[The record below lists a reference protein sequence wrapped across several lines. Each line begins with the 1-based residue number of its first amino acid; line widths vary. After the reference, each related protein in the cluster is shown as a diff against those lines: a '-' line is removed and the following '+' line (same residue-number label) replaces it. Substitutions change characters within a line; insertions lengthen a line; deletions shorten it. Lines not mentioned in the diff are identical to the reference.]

1 VSAARKSAGHASPS
15 HRSAGH
21 ASPGRRSAVP
31 IRPRTAVAVA
41 LASVIGLLAFTWPLL
56 VPTGS
61 VLAQAGNAPWLFV
74 VLLPLVLAIVLAG
87 VSEDGI
93 DARAVAVLGVLAAV
107 GAALRPLGA
116 GTAGIEPVF
125 VLLVPAGRVFGRGF
139 GFVLGAVTLLASA
152 LLTGGVGP
160 WLPFQMLGAAWIGL
174 GAGCLPALRGR
185 AEVVLLAAYATVAG
199 LVFGF
204 LMDLTVWPFL
214 TGVGTLTGAGAL
226 TGAGPWGGA
235 GPAGAGPSGLSF
247 VPGAPLTDNLA
258 AFARFAIATS
268 LGWDVLRGVTL
279 AVVTLLT
286 GRAVLLALR
295 RTARRAAFDPP
306 VIDVPGVRVLE
317 VEAPEISPGR
327 MRPPPGL

>member
-1 VSAARKSAGHASPS
+1 VSALQ
-15 HRSAGH
+15 
-21 ASPGRRSAVP
+21 
-31 IRPRTAVAVA
+31 IRPRTAVAVV
-41 LASVIGLLAFTWPLL
+41 LASLVGLLGFTWPLL
-56 VPTGS
+56 VPAGS
-61 VLAQAGNAPWLFV
+61 PLAQAGNAPWLFV

-87 VSEDGI
+87 IAENGI
-93 DARAVAVLGVLAAV
+93 DARAVAVLGVLAAL

-199 LVFGF
+199 LAFGF

-214 TGVGTLTGAGAL
+214 TGDGTTGAG
-226 TGAGPWGGA
+226 TTGGA
-235 GPAGAGPSGLSF
+235 APAGAGASALSF
-247 VPGAPLTDNLA
+247 VPGSPLTDKLA
-258 AFARFAIATS
+258 AFARFAVATS
-268 LGWDVLRGVTL
+268 LGWDLLRGVTL

-286 GRAVLLALR
+286 GRAVLVALR
-295 RTARRAAFDPP
+295 RTARRAAFDRPVATPP
-306 VIDVPGVRVLE
+306 RVGALDV
-317 VEAPEISPGR
+317 SPGR
-327 MRPPPGL
+327 TRPPPAR

>member
-1 VSAARKSAGHASPS
+1 MSAARKSTGRASPGR
-15 HRSAGH
+15 RSAGH

-56 VPTGS
+56 VPAGS
-61 VLAQAGNAPWLFV
+61 PLAQAGNAPWLFV

-160 WLPFQMLGAAWIGL
+160 WLPFQMFGAAWIGL

-214 TGVGTLTGAGAL
+214 TGVGTFTGGGTVNGA
-226 TGAGPWGGA
+226 A
-235 GPAGAGPSGLSF
+235 PAGAGPSGLSF

-306 VIDVPGVRVLE
+306 VIDAPGVRVLE

>member
-1 VSAARKSAGHASPS
+1 MRVLQL
-15 HRSAGH
+15 
-21 ASPGRRSAVP
+21 
-31 IRPRTAVAVA
+31 RPRTAVAVV
-41 LASVIGLLAFTWPLL
+41 LASLVGLLGFTWPLL
-56 VPTGS
+56 VPAGS
-61 VLAQAGNAPWLFV
+61 PLAQAGNAPWLFV
-74 VLLPLVLAIVLAG
+74 VLLALVLAIVLAG
-87 VSEDGI
+87 VAENGI

-185 AEVVLLAAYATVAG
+185 AEVVLLAVYATVAG
-199 LVFGF
+199 LAFGF
-204 LMDLTVWPFL
+204 LMDLTVWPL
-214 TGVGTLTGAGAL
+214 LTGAGAG
-226 TGAGPWGGA
+226 TTGGA
-235 GPAGAGPSGLSF
+235 APAGAGASALSF

-258 AFARFAIATS
+258 AFARFAVATS
-268 LGWDVLRGVTL
+268 LGWDLLRGVTL

-286 GRAVLLALR
+286 GRAVLVALR
-295 RTARRAAFDPP
+295 RTARRAAFDRPVAAPP
-306 VIDVPGVRVLE
+306 PAGALGV
-317 VEAPEISPGR
+317 SPGR
-327 MRPPPGL
+327 TRPPPHR

>member
-1 VSAARKSAGHASPS
+1 MTAAGATTDRVGAGPVRA
-15 HRSAGH
+15 RV
-21 ASPGRRSAVP
+21 VP
-31 IRPRTAVAVA
+31 IRTRTAVAVA
-41 LASVIGLLAFTWPLL
+41 LASVIGLLGFTWPLL
-56 VPTGS
+56 VPAGS
-61 VLAQAGNAPWLFV
+61 LLAQTGNAPWLFV
-74 VLLPLVLAIVLAG
+74 VLLPLVLAIVLTG
-87 VSEDGI
+87 VSEHGI

-214 TGVGTLTGAGAL
+214 TGGSAGTDPGGSGAGGS
-226 TGAGPWGGA
+226 GAGGA
-235 GPAGAGPSGLSF
+235 GLSF

-258 AFARFAIATS
+258 AFTRFALATS
-268 LGWDVLRGVTL
+268 LGWDLLRGVTL

-286 GRAVLLALR
+286 GRAVLVALR
-295 RTARRAAFDPP
+295 RTARRAAFEPP
-306 VIDVPGVRVLE
+306 AASPPSVATPSATRSPAVSPTMALPTVS
-317 VEAPEISPGR
+317 PER
-327 MRPPPGL
+327 MRPPPDR